1 MTQALGQF
9 VKTQTGTFADS
20 YAAKDA
26 ANNNTPMLVR
36 VNEYKTDL
44 KTKYVDSG
52 EGVSVD
58 LIDLQRFSQ
67 DPVGSVFVNV
77 LWMGGAVRDQ
87 LKPFV
92 GSGQILP
99 LRLVWQATQN
109 GTGQF
114 VMPEPLEGDWLTYAQ
129 QVFAQDQEFID
140 KVKAAKKAKFDQ
152 EQAANPGP
160 QVQAVAPAA
169 LPPMQVAAVNSPAPQ
184 QPVAA
189 PPAQAAPVQQVA
201 APPVQA
207 PAMQAPVA
215 APPVQAPPVAAP
227 PVQPPAMQAP
237 GQPPAA
243 PAMPAAPVQAAG
255 VPPVTNM
262 DVEAM
267 MAKLNQG

>member
-20 YAAKDA
+20 FAAKDA

-36 VNEYKTDL
+36 VNEYKTGL
-44 KTKYVDSG
+44 KTKFVDSG

-99 LRLVWQATQN
+99 LRLVWQATQS
-109 GTGQF
+109 GSGQF

-129 QVFAQDQEFID
+129 QVYAQDAEFID
-140 KVKAAKKAKFDQ
+140 KVKVAKKAKFDQ

-169 LPPMQVAAVNSPAPQ
+169 LPPMQVAAVNTPAP
-184 QPVAA
+184 
-189 PPAQAAPVQQVA
+189 
-201 APPVQA
+201 
-207 PAMQAPVA
+207 QAPVA
-215 APPVQAPPVAAP
+215 APQVQAPVAAP
-227 PVQPPAMQAP
+227 VPQQPVMQAP
-237 GQPPAA
+237 GQPPAVPQVQA
-243 PAMPAAPVQAAG
+243 PVAVPPQAPAAPVQPPAMQQAG
-255 VPPVTNM
+255 GAPAVTDM
-262 DVEAM
+262 DVNAM
-267 MAKLNQG
+267 LEKLNAQ